1 MTGAGAQTDGGAA
14 DGLGD
19 GGPFPLGI
27 TWDVDPPA
35 EGDGAG
41 GDRLRQAGLASAD
54 DSGEQGVGVG
64 QHTLGVQGPRVVAE
78 PATGPG
84 VLADVDAVRA
94 EAGLGEEGV
103 GTGDDVG
110 GAAVRG

>member
-1 MTGAGAQTDGGAA
+1 MTGAGAEAYGSAA

-19 GGPFPLGI
+19 GGPFPLGVA
-27 TWDVDPPA
+27 WDVDPPA

-54 DSGEQGVGVG
+54 DAGEQGVGVG
-64 QHTLGVQGPRVVAE
+64 QHTFGVQGPGVVAE

-94 EAGLGEEGV
+94 ETGFGEEGV
-103 GTGDDVG
+103 GAGDDVG
-110 GAAVRG
+110 GATVCG